1 MVLSVGPYQVYAML
15 VWSWYM
21 GNLQKWNTKLI
32 EVTHVFRLF
41 QHVYIYIMHIIGID
55 ISYLQLMSNKSLS
68 GVIN

>member
-1 MVLSVGPYQVYAML
+1 MQVAML
-15 VWSWYM
+15 CEATAEKYIY
-21 GNLQKWNTKLI
+21 TKLI

-55 ISYLQLMSNKSLS
+55 ISYLQLMFNKSLS